1 LPLNPREIGIRR
13 DRLSNLRRRYKRE
26 KIAGVKEVS
35 FSDEAPKAGGPYS
48 HAVRGG
54 DTIYLA
60 GQTPFHPE
68 TGEQPEGFEE
78 QARQTFRNLEVVAR
92 AAGAT
97 LADAVRIGVYL
108 RDMSDFPVMNTVYEE
123 FVPAPFPARTTIQSD
138 LPGFAIEID
147 AVLYVGG

>member
-1 LPLNPREIGIRR
+1 MK
-13 DRLSNLRRRYKRE
+13 DVFF
-26 KIAGVKEVS
+26 A
-35 FSDEAPKAGGPYS
+35 DDAPKPAGPYS

-60 GQTPFHPE
+60 GQGPWDPQ
-68 TGEQPEGFEE
+68 TGDPAEGFEE
-78 QARQTFRNLEVVAR
+78 QARQTFRNLEGAAR
-92 AAGAT
+92 AAGAS

-108 RDMSDFPVMNTVYEE
+108 RDMKDFPVLNKVYEE
-123 FVPAPFPARTTIQSD
+123 FVPPPFPARTTIQSD